1 MAPHS
6 LAMVGLGALGA
17 LAALTLTKTKPAS
30 KPPARDLSSHAVL
43 QQRDLSS
50 LRLDYDNDHIMVY
63 SMTKVGS
70 TSLWVALGSKLEQW
84 NYLEETNETYGSIT
98 KTHFPEV
105 ARDIVRK
112 VPRDKTLWI
121 FTSVRNPFARQ
132 VSAYF
137 EDIEQKRHLANLTEE
152 QIMAM
157 PMDEMHQD
165 FLKRWPKENF
175 GADNWYS
182 TEFAKIAGVDLTAH
196 KFPFGEGRLIVEGWV
211 HGRPTIVVLLRAEDV
226 CCWWDIMR
234 HHVPNW
240 NPVHKEDAREL
251 WYGRKYE
258 EFKKN
263 FTWPRHI
270 VEAVS
275 RADSLRWYTIAERAK
290 MLRKALG
297 EHLDA
302 LRN

>member
-30 KPPARDLSSHAVL
+30 KPPARDLSTLVF
-43 QQRDLSS
+43 
-50 LRLDYDNDHIMVY
+50 DYENDHALVF
-63 SMTKVGS
+63 SMGKVGS

-137 EDIEQKRHLANLTEE
+137 EDIEQKRHLGNLTEE
-152 QIMAM
+152 QIMAI
-157 PMDEMHQD
+157 PMGEMQQN
-165 FLKRWPKENF
+165 FLAGWP
-175 GADNWYS
+175 DSNWGS
-182 TEFAKIAGVDLTAH
+182 DDWFSKEFAKVAGVDITKH
-196 KFPFGEGRLIVEGWV
+196 KFPFEEGRLIVEGRV